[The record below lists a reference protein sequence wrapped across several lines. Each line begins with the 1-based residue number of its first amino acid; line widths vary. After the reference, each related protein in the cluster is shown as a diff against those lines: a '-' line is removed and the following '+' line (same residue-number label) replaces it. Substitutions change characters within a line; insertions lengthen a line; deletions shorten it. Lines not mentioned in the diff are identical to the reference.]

1 MNFAKNQSLKI
12 FLTSFIILLIGIIII
27 YSYNYSSITK
37 NHLKLA
43 DDMVS
48 EISVSIEYHI
58 LEKVKTVKTIAIAP
72 VILKALQ
79 VSNEHYSRLSEQK
92 RDEKIQS
99 KNIKWK
105 SISDQNN
112 QFILEYTDNAV
123 SQYLKIQQDN
133 IKDEYGEI
141 FITDKYGAIIATTAK
156 LTTYAHGHK
165 YWWKGAYNNGDG
177 AVFFDDRG
185 YDDSVGGYVL
195 GVVVP
200 IKNGN
205 EIIGILKANLN
216 ILGSIDEMLLNVK
229 KDKKEQLFLMRSDGL
244 IVYKEGLEPLSKRVP
259 DRLLEKLLINEN
271 SFIFKEEGLE
281 GIYSRSEIGIT
292 AGKQGYRFGGSFES
306 IDHEKGNTNESWY
319 MVDFYPISHLTKPV
333 NKNLRIFLLIGLIL
347 SFVLAIT
354 SLIIGNQAAKPIKE
368 LIKQTLKISE
378 GDYNSKVFTKRA
390 DEIGQLSLSFNKMT
404 RNLKETTT
412 SLDNL
417 NLEIADRKQ
426 AEDELRINN
435 ERHSAMIENIG
446 DVIAIMGVDGMT
458 KYQSPNIEKYFGWK
472 PEDMF
477 VRNAWDNVH
486 PEDIERIQKEF
497 GEMLKKE
504 TASIVEFRFKCKDGN
519 YKWIEMTALNS
530 INDPAING
538 MLFNYHDITER
549 KQAEESLKES
559 EEKYRSIFESFQDIY
574 YRANNR
580 GIITELS
587 PSVLQIS
594 GYKPDELI
602 GKPVAVVYQDSAN
615 RLNLLQALKE
625 SGRVAD
631 YELKLLTKDKKV
643 KIGSICSHV
652 IIGQDGEINGI
663 EGVIRD
669 ITERKQAEQELKIS
683 RERLKTANSILRHDI
698 TNDLTVIKS
707 AVDIYRDERDETMI
721 DEIEKRVKKSIETIH
736 NQKDQMAFLDTH
748 ADLDEYDVKQVV
760 QDVIKNYPDLE
771 FKITGSGNAYADNA
785 LYSVFDNII
794 SNAVRHGKTTQLDI
808 DIIPGKEH
816 CEIRFKDY
824 GTGVPDEIKDKIFDE
839 GYHYGKTGHTGI
851 GLYIVQQTVE
861 EYGGEVTVEDNKPH
875 GAIFIIRMKKM
886 IEG

>member
-1 MNFAKNQSLKI
+1 MEKSTESKGINELVVGTQVLVVEDDEGLNKLIQKSLRRAGFDCFGVLSGADAIERVKKNPNQVFLIDQQLPDMDGTDLVRKLSKHTHDII
-12 FLTSFIILLIGIIII
+12 FVAMTG
-27 YSYNYSSITK
+27 
-37 NHLKLA
+37 HG
-43 DDMVS
+43 
-48 EISVSIEYHI
+48 
-58 LEKVKTVKTIAIAP
+58 
-72 VILKALQ
+72 
-79 VSNEHYSRLSEQK
+79 
-92 RDEKIQS
+92 DEKIAVEMM
-99 KNIKWK
+99 KLGARDYLIKGF
-105 SISDQNN
+105 DLTD
-112 QFILEYTDNAV
+112 ILPM
-123 SQYLKIQQDN
+123 
-133 IKDEYGEI
+133 
-141 FITDKYGAIIATTAK
+141 
-156 LTTYAHGHK
+156 
-165 YWWKGAYNNGDG
+165 
-177 AVFFDDRG
+177 VF
-185 YDDSVGGYVL
+185 
-195 GVVVP
+195 
-200 IKNGN
+200 
-205 EIIGILKANLN
+205 
-216 ILGSIDEMLLNVK
+216 
-229 KDKKEQLFLMRSDGL
+229 
-244 IVYKEGLEPLSKRVP
+244 KRVFSE
-259 DRLLEKLLINEN
+259 LETEKKLVRA
-271 SFIFKEEGLE
+271 EEALRE
-281 GIYSRSEIGIT
+281 
-292 AGKQGYRFGGSFES
+292 
-306 IDHEKGNTNESWY
+306 TN
-319 MVDFYPISHLTKPV
+319 
-333 NKNLRIFLLIGLIL
+333 
-347 SFVLAIT
+347 
-354 SLIIGNQAAKPIKE
+354 AKHF
-368 LIKQTLKISE
+368 S
-378 GDYNSKVFTKRA
+378 
-390 DEIGQLSLSFNKMT
+390 
-404 RNLKETTT
+404 
-412 SLDNL
+412 
-417 NLEIADRKQ
+417 
-426 AEDELRINN
+426 
-435 ERHSAMIENIG
+435 MIENIG
-446 DVIAIMGVDGMT
+446 DVIAIVGADGLT
-458 KYQSPNIEKYFGWK
+458 KYQSPNIEKWFGWK
-472 PEDMF
+472 PEDIIGT
-477 VRNAWDNVH
+477 NGWDKMH

-875 GAIFIIRMKKM
+875 GAIFIIRMNKT
-886 IEG
+886 IEGF